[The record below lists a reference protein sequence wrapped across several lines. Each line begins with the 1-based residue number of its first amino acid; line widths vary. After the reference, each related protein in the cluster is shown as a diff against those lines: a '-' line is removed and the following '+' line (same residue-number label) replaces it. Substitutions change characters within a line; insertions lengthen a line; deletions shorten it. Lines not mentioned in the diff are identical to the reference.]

1 MKNLSLV
8 IIFASLL
15 CSCAQKQN
23 KTEYNTQWAFCET
36 DTVGRVADV
45 FFVCPTVYKGNA
57 DTLRMPIDDED
68 ARYKFVGATNMERG
82 IYDEQSRFFA
92 PYYSQASMYSYTI
105 DPLTRDSVISEA
117 YKEVSLAFSDYL
129 ENYNNDNPII
139 LAGFSQG
146 ADLCIRL
153 MKEYG
158 KESKVADKIIACYA
172 IGWSL
177 TRKDVEEN
185 PWLKPASSETDLGS
199 IITFSSE
206 APYIEK
212 SIIIPEDVWSYSIN
226 PLTWTTSC
234 DTISKENNIGACF
247 TNYSAEITKEIP
259 QLTGAY
265 IDAKRGALKVMDV
278 TAEEYPALLRPFE
291 PGEFHIYDYQFFYRN
306 LQENVR
312 KRIVAYKELSD

>member
-15 CSCAQKQN
+15 CSCTQKQN

-36 DTVGRVADV
+36 DTIGKVADV

-82 IYDEQSRFFA
+82 IYDKQSRFFA

-105 DPLTRDSVISEA
+105 DPATRDSVISEA

-129 ENYNNDNPII
+129 ENYNNDYPII

-158 KESKVADKIIACYA
+158 KDPKVSDKIIACYA

-265 IDAKRGALKVMDV
+265 IDAKRGALKVTDV
-278 TAEEYPALLRPFE
+278 TADEYPALLRPFE

-312 KRIVAYKELSD
+312 KRIEAYKELSD

>member
-15 CSCAQKQN
+15 CSCAYKQN

-36 DTVGRVADV
+36 DTVGKVADV

-105 DPLTRDSVISEA
+105 DPATRDSVISEA

-129 ENYNNDNPII
+129 ENYNNDYPII

-158 KESKVADKIIACYA
+158 KYPKVADKIIACYA

-247 TNYSAEITKEIP
+247 LSK
-259 QLTGAY
+259 
-265 IDAKRGALKVMDV
+265 
-278 TAEEYPALLRPFE
+278 
-291 PGEFHIYDYQFFYRN
+291 YRKT
-306 LQENVR
+306 E
-312 KRIVAYKELSD
+312 IVA